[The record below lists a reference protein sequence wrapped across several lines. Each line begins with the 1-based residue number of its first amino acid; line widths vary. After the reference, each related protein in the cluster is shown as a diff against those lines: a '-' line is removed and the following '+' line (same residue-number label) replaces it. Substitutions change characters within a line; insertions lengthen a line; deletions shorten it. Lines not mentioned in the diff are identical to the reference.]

1 MLYHLCFRIILDFIF
16 FSSVVFSRVTIS
28 KDGPGRLLG
37 FEGLAYQA
45 IRYEPLCGNLG
56 RAYPNSIDTGFD
68 ASCRPAIEYFVN
80 TTDSLAFYD
89 ITGQE
94 LTGVR
99 VGGGRDLC
107 MCFAMKDSARST
119 FAGALCVWVYGN
131 DGQAEDAGGSI
142 VGSYRPAVALDKAL
156 PVCGGSFDLEAARE
170 TWSRTAVQASA
181 VEPETRAAST
191 VNVVN
196 SIGEGSIST
205 KEITKIDIRTVM
217 NTSDVNK
224 DLTPSCFEYTL
235 VVSSISTVI
244 YTTTGTNGVPI
255 TVTSVTTIESA
266 VSPEFSDPKGQKNRG
281 LDSGAKL
288 SLGLGLGIGLPGV
301 ALLSLVVY
309 RRVAVARRKER
320 GLSKVEPGSL
330 GTGIINGSTT
340 GGTSGT

>member
-1 MLYHLCFRIILDFIF
+1 MLYHLCFNIILYFIF
-16 FSSVVFSRVTIS
+16 FSSVVFSRVMIS

-56 RAYPNSIDTGFD
+56 RAYPNSTDTGFD
-68 ASCRPAIEYFVN
+68 ASCRPAIEYFIN

-107 MCFAMKDSARST
+107 MCFAMKDSAGST

-131 DGQAEDAGGSI
+131 DGQAEDAGGSM

-181 VEPETRAAST
+181 VDPETRAAST
-191 VNVVN
+191 INVVN
-196 SIGEGSIST
+196 SISEGSIST
-205 KEITKIDIRTVM
+205 KEITKTDIRTVVSYSVV
-217 NTSDVNK
+217 TS
-224 DLTPSCFEYTL
+224 TPS
-235 VVSSISTVI
+235 VISSISTVI
-244 YTTTGTNGVPI
+244 YTTTGTNGIPT
-255 TVTSVTTIESA
+255 TVTSATTIESA
-266 VSPEFSDPKGQKNRG
+266 VSPAFSDPESQKNRG

-288 SLGLGLGIGLPGV
+288 SLGLGLGVGLPGV

>member
-1 MLYHLCFRIILDFIF
+1 MPYHLCFNIILYFILL
-16 FSSVVFSRVTIS
+16 SSVAFSRVMIS

-68 ASCRPAIEYFVN
+68 ASCRPAIEYFVS

-94 LTGVR
+94 LTRVQ

-107 MCFAMKDSARST
+107 MCFAMKDSAGST

-142 VGSYRPAVALDKAL
+142 VGSYRPAVALNKAL

-191 VNVVN
+191 VNLVN

-205 KEITKIDIRTVM
+205 KEITKTDFRTVVSYSVI
-217 NTSDVNK
+217 TSI
-224 DLTPSCFEYTL
+224 PS
-235 VVSSISTVI
+235 VISSISTMI
-244 YTTTGTNGVPI
+244 YTTTGTNGVPT
-255 TVTSVTTIESA
+255 TVTSATTIESA
-266 VSPEFSDPKGQKNRG
+266 VSPEFSDPESQKNRG